1 MLAYHIGVEVECK
14 IAEAISPRHYGD
26 GFHTTGT
33 IGSFGSVAAC
43 AKLLGLDAKRTA
55 NALGIAAAEAG
66 GLRNNFGSM
75 TKPFHA
81 GHAAENGVVAAD
93 LASIGWTASE
103 EILEARHGWFH
114 AAGGGF
120 DPRAIMNRLAKPWTF
135 RDPGVS
141 IKPFP
146 SGSLTHP
153 AMGEM
158 LRLIREHNIKA
169 ADVEKVDIGGNS
181 GMMAALLH
189 HRPTNSLQAKFSME
203 FCAAIQLLE
212 RKAGLNEF
220 TDAVVLRSD
229 VQELLRRVNFY
240 VDPEAEKAGLNKMTS
255 ILQIHLKGGRIISG
269 RADFAKGHPANPM
282 SYEEEADKFRG
293 CAEFAKWPAAKTESV
308 IQMVRTLDSAVE
320 VSKLSAAL
328 TN

>member
-1 MLAYHIGVEVECK
+1 
-14 IAEAISPRHYGD
+14 
-26 GFHTTGT
+26 
-33 IGSFGSVAAC
+33 
-43 AKLLGLDAKRTA
+43 
-55 NALGIAAAEAG
+55 
-66 GLRNNFGSM
+66 M

-120 DPRAIMNRLAKPWTF
+120 DPKAIMNRLGKPWTF

-189 HRPTNSLQAKFSME
+189 HRPVNSLQAKFSME
-203 FCAAIQLLE
+203 FCMAIQLLE

-220 TDAVVLRSD
+220 TDAVVMRPD
-229 VQELLRRVNFY
+229 VQELLRRVNFH

-255 ILQIHLKGGRIISG
+255 ILQLHLRDGKTISG

-308 IQMVRTLDSAVE
+308 IQMVRTLDGAVD